1 MNKSTRQRLILAG
14 PTASG
19 KSALALAVA
28 EQTGAVI
35 INADSMQLYREL
47 RLITARPS
55 REEER
60 RAPHALYG
68 TLSTA
73 EAATAESWRQDVV
86 TLLDGLGDTP
96 ALLVGGT
103 GLYIKALMEGFADLP
118 QVPQEVRDAV
128 GELHAAE
135 GALPFHARL
144 AAVDPAS
151 AERLRP
157 SDSQR
162 VKRAYEVWAATGKP
176 FSSFLNAPRSGPP
189 EGYSY
194 IPIVLAPD
202 RAWLYDRINQRFS
215 QMVET
220 GALEEIA
227 AFADLLP
234 QLPKDAPLRKAVGV
248 PELLSYHQGE
258 IGLREAITL
267 AQAASRQYAKRQTT
281 WFKHQLSQALT
292 VNPQEY
298 DQAMQEILS
307 IMTQTNLTR

>member
-1 MNKSTRQRLILAG
+1 MTKNRRQRLILAG

-28 EQTGAVI
+28 ERTSAVI

-55 REEER
+55 VMEETQ
-60 RAPHALYG
+60 APHALYG

-73 EAATAESWRQDVV
+73 EAATAESWRHAVV
-86 TLLDGLGDTP
+86 TLLDSLGDTP

-118 QVPQEVRDAV
+118 QVPPELREDV
-128 GELHAAE
+128 GALHLAE
-135 GALPFHARL
+135 GALAFHARL

-176 FSSFLNAPRSGPP
+176 FSGFLNAPRSGPP
-189 EGYSY
+189 DGYRF

-202 RAWLYDRINQRFS
+202 RAWLYERINQRFT
-215 QMVET
+215 QMIDA
-220 GALEEIA
+220 GALAEIA

-234 QLPKDAPLRKAVGV
+234 QLPKDTPLRKAVGV
-248 PELLSYHQGE
+248 PELLSYHWGE
-258 IGLREAITL
+258 IGLPEAITL
-267 AQAASRQYAKRQTT
+267 AQASSRQYAKRQTT

-292 VNPQEY
+292 VNPQDY

-307 IMTQTNLTR
+307 IMTQTNLTT

>member
-1 MNKSTRQRLILAG
+1 MNKSIRQRLILAG

-28 EQTGAVI
+28 EQTSAVI

-55 REEER
+55 VTEETQ
-60 RAPHALYG
+60 APHALYG

-73 EAATAESWRQDVV
+73 EAATAESWRHAVV

-118 QVPQEVRDAV
+118 QVPPEVREDV
-128 GELHAAE
+128 GALHLAE
-135 GALPFHARL
+135 GALAFHARL

-176 FSSFLNAPRSGPP
+176 FSRFLNAPRSGPP
-189 EGYSY
+189 DGYRF

-202 RAWLYDRINQRFS
+202 RAWLYERINQRFI
-215 QMVET
+215 QMIDA
-220 GALEEIA
+220 GALAEIT
-227 AFADLLP
+227 AFAARLP

-248 PELLSYHQGE
+248 PELLSYHRGE
-258 IGLREAITL
+258 IGLPEAITL
-267 AQAASRQYAKRQTT
+267 AQASSRQYAKRQTT

-292 VNPQEY
+292 VDPQDY

-307 IMTQTNLTR
+307 IMTQTNLTA

>member
-55 REEER
+55 VTEEAQ
-60 RAPHALYG
+60 APHALYG

-135 GALPFHARL
+135 GALTFHARL

-151 AERLRP
+151 AARLRP

-162 VKRAYEVWAATGKP
+162 VKRAYEVWVATGKP

-189 EGYSY
+189 EGYSFV
-194 IPIVLAPD
+194 PVVLAPD

-227 AFADLLP
+227 VFAELLP
-234 QLPKDAPLRKAVGV
+234 DLPKDAPLRKAVGV

-258 IGLREAITL
+258 IGLPEAITL